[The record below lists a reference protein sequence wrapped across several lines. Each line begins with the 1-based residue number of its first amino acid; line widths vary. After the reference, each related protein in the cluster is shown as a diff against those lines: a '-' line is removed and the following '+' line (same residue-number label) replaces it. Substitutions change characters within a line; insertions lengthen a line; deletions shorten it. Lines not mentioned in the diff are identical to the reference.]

1 MKVIKPI
8 TITDSN
14 LTSSSI
20 PEPDASVGEI
30 TWAAGTYDLGDQ
42 RILTTTHKV
51 YEVVADPSTS
61 DDPETGV
68 KANPPTWVEIGSTN
82 RYSMFDN
89 KNSTQSTDNLSLD
102 VTITPATLVN
112 SIAGFNIDGAKT
124 INVTVNDGVSDIYDR
139 DIEMVDNSARVN
151 WYEFFFSPVIAI
163 NRFILTD
170 LPPTIGNDIIVTTT
184 GGGDVSVGNLVIGN
198 VLNLGTTL
206 YNTSVQGLDFSI
218 REDDGFGGF
227 NIVRRRTADLMDYDC
242 FIETPKFSYVKKQL
256 KDLSQTETVWI
267 GNESDINDGT
277 ATFGYYNNYQLN
289 LSGPQVSDM
298 TIQVQ
303 ELI

>member
-30 TWAAGTYDLGDQ
+30 EWTAGTYNLGDQ

-68 KANPPTWVEIGSTN
+68 AANPPTWVEVGPTN
-82 RYSMFDN
+82 RYAMFDN
-89 KNSTQSTDNLSLD
+89 KNSSQSTDTTSLD

-112 SIAGFNIDGAKT
+112 SIAGFNITGAET
-124 INVTVNDGVSDIYDR
+124 INVKVNDGVSDIYDR
-139 DIEMVDNSARVN
+139 DIAMVDNSSRVN
-151 WYEFFFSPVIAI
+151 WYEFFFSPVVNIT
-163 NRFILTD
+163 RFILLD
-170 LPPTIGNDIIVTTT
+170 LPPVIGSDIIVTTT
-184 GGGDVSVGNLVIGN
+184 GTSVGFGNLVTGEGIS
-198 VLNLGTTL
+198 LGTTL
-206 YNTSVQGLDFSI
+206 YGTSVQGLDFSI

-227 NIVRRRTADLMDYDC
+227 KVTRRRTADLMDYDC
-242 FIETPKFSYVKKQL
+242 FIDTVKMPYVKNQL
-256 KDLSQTETVWI
+256 KALSQKETVWV
-267 GNESDINDGT
+267 GNPDDINDGT
-277 ATFGYYNNYQLN
+277 ATFGYHNNYQIN
-289 LSGPQVSDM
+289 LTGPQVSDM

>member
-1 MKVIKPI
+1 MRVIKPI
-8 TITDSN
+8 TVSDSN

-30 TWAAGTYDLGDQ
+30 TWTAGTYNLGDQ

-68 KANPPTWVEIGSTN
+68 AANPQTWIEVGSTN
-82 RYSMFDN
+82 RYRMFDN
-89 KNSTQSTDNLSLD
+89 KNSTQSTDELTLTT
-102 VTITPATLVN
+102 TIVPATLTN
-112 SIAGFNIDGAKT
+112 SIAGFNITGAET
-124 INVTVNDGVSDIYDR
+124 INVTVNNGVSDIYDR
-139 DIEMVDNSARVN
+139 DIDMLDNSARVN
-151 WYEFFFSPVIAI
+151 WYEFFFSPIVAI
-163 NRFILTD
+163 TRFILLD
-170 LPPTIGNDIIVTTT
+170 LPPIIGNDVIVTCT
-184 GGGDVSVGNLVIGN
+184 GGGTISFGNLVVGES
-198 VLNLGTTL
+198 LALGTTV
-206 YNTSVQGLDFSI
+206 YGTSVQGLDFSV
-218 REDDGFGGF
+218 REPDGFGGF

-242 FIETPKFSYVKKQL
+242 FIDTVKMPYVKNQL
-256 KDLSQTETVWI
+256 KSLSQKETVWI
-267 GNESDINDGT
+267 GNDDDINDGT
-277 ATFGYYNNYQLN
+277 ATFGYYNNYQIN

>member
-20 PEPDASVGEI
+20 PEPDTSVGEI
-30 TWAAGTYDLGDQ
+30 TWTAGTYNLGDQ

-68 KANPPTWVEIGSTN
+68 AANPQTWIEVGSTN
-82 RYSMFDN
+82 KYRMFDN
-89 KNSTQSTDNLSLD
+89 KNSSQSTDTTSLD
-102 VTITPATLVN
+102 VTITPATLTN
-112 SIAGFNIDGAKT
+112 SIAGFNITGAES
-124 INVTVNDGVSDIYDR
+124 INVKVNDGVSDIYDR
-139 DIEMVDNSARVN
+139 DIAMVDNSARVN
-151 WYEFFFSPVIAI
+151 WYEFFFSPVVNIT
-163 NRFILTD
+163 RFILLD
-170 LPPTIGNDIIVTTT
+170 LPPVIGNDIIVTTT
-184 GGGDVSVGNLVIGN
+184 GSNVGFGNLVTGEGID
-198 VLNLGTTL
+198 LGTTL
-206 YNTSVQGLDFSI
+206 YGTSVQGLDFSI

-242 FIETPKFSYVKKQL
+242 FIDTVKMPYVKNQL
-256 KDLSQTETVWI
+256 KALAQKETVWV
-267 GNESDINDGT
+267 GNPDDINDGT
-277 ATFGYYNNYQLN
+277 ATFGYHNNYQIN